1 MLYLHSR
8 HFICKTQIK
17 SISRGLIREGKN
29 MSVSYNGLWKLLID
43 KNMKKMDLVEKIG
56 ISSSTLAKMSKGEAV
71 SMSIMEKI
79 CEELNC
85 DFGDIIN
92 YERKGEGQDGV

>member
-1 MLYLHSR
+1 MA
-8 HFICKTQIK
+8 
-17 SISRGLIREGKN
+17 
-29 MSVSYNGLWKLLID
+29 VSYKGLWKLLID
-43 KNMKKMDLVEKIG
+43 KNMKKMDLVEKNG
-56 ISSSTLAKMSKGEAV
+56 ISSSTLAKMSKGESV

-92 YERKGEGQDGV
+92 YERNGEGQEGV

>member
-1 MLYLHSR
+1 M
-8 HFICKTQIK
+8 ICKSQNE
-17 SISRGLIREGKN
+17 SINRGFIREEKN
-29 MSVSYNGLWKLLID
+29 MAVSYNGLWKLLID

-71 SMSIMEKI
+71 SMAIMEKI

-85 DFGDIIN
+85 DFGDIIS
-92 YERKGEGQDGV
+92 YERKGEGQNGV